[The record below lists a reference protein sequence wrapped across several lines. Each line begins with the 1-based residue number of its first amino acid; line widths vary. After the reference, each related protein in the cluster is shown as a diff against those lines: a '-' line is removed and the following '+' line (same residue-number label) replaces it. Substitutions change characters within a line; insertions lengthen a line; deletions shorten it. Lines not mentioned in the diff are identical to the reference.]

1 MGTWTMET
9 AMESERVHEM
19 CRNGCDRQMRQSG
32 SGREDVVSSRNS
44 LRRRERCWRC
54 DGMEGAAK
62 MTAVLV

>member
-32 SGREDVVSSRNS
+32 SGREDVVSSRNGGGGQDDGCIS
-44 LRRRERCWRC
+44 LNSWVWPC
-54 DGMEGAAK
+54 G
-62 MTAVLV
+62 V